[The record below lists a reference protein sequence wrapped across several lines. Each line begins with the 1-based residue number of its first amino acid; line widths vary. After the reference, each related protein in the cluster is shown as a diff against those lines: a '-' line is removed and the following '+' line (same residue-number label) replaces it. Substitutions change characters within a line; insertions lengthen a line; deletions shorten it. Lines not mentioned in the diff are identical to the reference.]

1 MSQANSDPSPFGD
14 QSQQQAPR
22 YRKPRADLYT
32 MLLLFAWIALLLG
45 ILVLYLEMKEYDFK
59 FKGAPAM
66 ITAPTA
72 VRASM
77 WSCSDSDL
85 DRECR
90 VGVPGRNYLY

>member
-1 MSQANSDPSPFGD
+1 
-14 QSQQQAPR
+14 
-22 YRKPRADLYT
+22 

-72 VRASM
+72 VRAGT
-77 WSCSDSDL
+77 WSRAGFDS
-85 DRECR
+85 RRGGR
-90 VGVPGRNYLY
+90 VEAPGRTYLY